1 MCLPPTPDGSAP
13 VLRRS
18 LAFLYILAAGCAA
31 MAATTPL
38 ITQET
43 LLQEMVDREA
53 LARLPVPPYQQR
65 QASTY
70 NRASVAR
77 DQLDQSTG
85 GWFADSDGV
94 FCLRQ
99 ETNPRTG
106 KVEYVLM
113 DHTGPGAITKL
124 WTPFFYYDYNNRRG
138 PQIRIYLDGSPEPAL
153 AENLIEWVTRLEWQE
168 KAYGSKPSSQNHM
181 AVPGALAGFTARAG
195 NSYLPIPFARSC
207 KVTLDDRPFYDI
219 ISYRSYPEGTAVETF
234 SPAAYVSAA
243 RQDSVRASGDR
254 LRRTQ
259 DETIGQRASS
269 RRQLGP
275 REALTLKLPRGA
287 AAIRHLEIQL
297 DPQEIRAHPEILR
310 STALVVSTDGEPAVW
325 CPVGD
330 FFGSANGLHALQTW
344 TRSVDVARA
353 TLVCSW
359 VMPYQKKASV
369 TLTNLSAQ
377 RVTARLT
384 AHTRPWR
391 WDERSMYFHAN
402 WRPDHIQVGAQFTDW
417 NFVEVRGQGVLVGD
431 AWTVLNRTRGWWGE
445 GDEKIYV
452 DDEYDVKKFPGLFGT
467 GTEDYYGWAG
477 GVNPTRA
484 DEFTSPFLAN
494 VQVGSTDFDGS
505 LGFNICT
512 RIRSLDAVPF
522 RQRLVFDME
531 ASPGVDQRNP
541 WDLLMYSS
549 VTFWYGRPGAVANRG
564 PDPAA
569 AARAI
574 TSLEE
579 LNRQSDQLRVG
590 NR

>member
-1 MCLPPTPDGSAP
+1 MMGATPPP
-13 VLRRS
+13 
-18 LAFLYILAAGCAA
+18 
-31 MAATTPL
+31 
-38 ITQET
+38 ITQES
-43 LLQEMVDREA
+43 LLEEMVDREA
-53 LARLPVPPYQQR
+53 LARFPEPAYEQR

-77 DQLDQSTG
+77 DQADQTTS

-106 KVEYVLM
+106 RVEYVLM

-138 PQIRIYLDGSPEPAL
+138 PQIRIYLDGSSEPAL

-168 KAYGSKPSSQNHM
+168 KAYGSKPTPQNKL

-195 NSYLPIPFARSC
+195 NAYLPIPFAQSC

-219 ISYRSYPEGTAVETF
+219 ISFRSYPAGTKVQTF
-234 SPAAYVSAA
+234 DAAAYASAA
-243 RQDSVRASGDR
+243 VQARVREVGER
-254 LRRTQ
+254 LRHPLDDATGRRT
-259 DETIGQRASS
+259 TN
-269 RRQLGP
+269 RRVLGP
-275 REALTLKLPRGA
+275 REALSLKLPRGA
-287 AAIRHLEIQL
+287 AAIRQLEIQL

-310 STALVVSTDGEPAVW
+310 STVLVVSADGEPAVW

-330 FFGSANGLHALQTW
+330 FFGSANGLHALLTW
-344 TRSVDVARA
+344 TRSVDASRA
-353 TLVCSW
+353 TFACQW
-359 VMPYQKKASV
+359 VMPYQKIASV

-377 RVTARLT
+377 RVAAGLT
-384 AHTRPWR
+384 VRTGPWQ
-391 WDERSMYFHAN
+391 WDDRSMHFHAS
-402 WRPDHIQVGAQFTDW
+402 WRPDHIQVGSQFTDW
-417 NFVEVRGQGVLVGD
+417 NFVDVHGQGVLVGD

-452 DDEYDVKKFPGLFGT
+452 DDEYDGKKFPGLFGT

-484 DEFTSPFLAN
+484 DVFSSPFLAN
-494 VQVGSTDFDGS
+494 VQVGSTEFDGS

-549 VTFWYGRPGAVANRG
+549 VTFWYGRPGAVANRA
-564 PDPAA
+564 PNPAA

-574 TSLEE
+574 TGLEE
-579 LNRQSDQLRVG
+579 LHRQSERIRAG